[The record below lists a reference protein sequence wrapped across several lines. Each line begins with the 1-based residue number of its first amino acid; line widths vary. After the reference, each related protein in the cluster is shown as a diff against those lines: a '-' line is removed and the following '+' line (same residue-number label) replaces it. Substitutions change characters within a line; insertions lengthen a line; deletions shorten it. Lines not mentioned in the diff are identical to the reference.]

1 MNDSV
6 DHYSKFNERLKK
18 YIENTREI
26 YTKEEI
32 EHLKRINIETIISK
46 KRDLPDLYRQVLEEI
61 GYYDLNESESGYNA
75 FIEIIDKEFG
85 IDKNIIEV
93 GGGVVPTLA
102 HKISLKQKAGNITI
116 YDPRL
121 STYHKN
127 TSNFILKKEK
137 FINETDVSSADL
149 IIGFM
154 PCEATQTII
163 ENATMNR
170 KDFIIAMCE
179 GGAHGDIYDYFE
191 STEEWLN
198 CMLYLAER
206 EIKSNDMGELKVL
219 SFKKYLSSYPII
231 YNKKQ

>member
-1 MNDSV
+1 MGEEV
-6 DHYSKFNERLKK
+6 DLYSKLNERLMK
-18 YIENTREI
+18 YLEETKDLYI
-26 YTKEEI
+26 KEEI
-32 EHLKRINIETIISK
+32 EYLKRIRLEKVKDRKN
-46 KRDLPDLYRQVLEEI
+46 DLPDLYRQVLEEI
-61 GYYDLNESESGYNA
+61 GYYDLKETESGYKA
-75 FIEIIDKEFG
+75 FIDIIEDEFG
-85 IDKNIIEV
+85 IDKQIIEV

-102 HKISLKQKAGNITI
+102 HKISLKQKSGNITI

-127 TSNFILKKEK
+127 TSKFILKKEK
-137 FINETDVSSADL
+137 FKNETDVSSADL

-163 ENATMNR
+163 ENATKNR

-191 STEEWLN
+191 STKDWLN
-198 CMLYLAER
+198 TMLYLAER
-206 EIKSNDMGELKVL
+206 EIESNNMGELKIL

-231 YNKKQ
+231 YNKKK